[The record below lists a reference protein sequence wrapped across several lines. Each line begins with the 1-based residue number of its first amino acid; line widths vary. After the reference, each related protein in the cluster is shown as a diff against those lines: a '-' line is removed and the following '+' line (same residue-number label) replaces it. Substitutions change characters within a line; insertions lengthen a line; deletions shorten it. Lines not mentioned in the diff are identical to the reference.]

1 MFSKLFIL
9 VEHNFTFFYNLKQCR
24 SKKNK
29 ILLFFLKF
37 KNLPL
42 DLKVKSKQKML
53 SLEMNNKQQF
63 VSEFV
68 GCKSSVTQRTKCNLK
83 GCIRRK
89 ENLKINEP
97 VIQLE
102 DCYVVI

>member
-1 MFSKLFIL
+1 MNI
-9 VEHNFTFFYNLKQCR
+9 
-24 SKKNK
+24 
-29 ILLFFLKF
+29 ILLFFIILNNVGVKKIKSYFFFFKF